1 MPLNCDFSVVDIVS
15 DYNLFSDYARGQT
28 IVKTLSPLND
38 NDLLNATLEH
48 CTLLNETEEGFTFS
62 CMEYNP
68 WFASLTL
75 AFIYLPSLN
84 VIATLYGPLKAG
96 LLGIVWGVVMFG
108 LSFTDS
114 WHVIMERVLVF
125 LGGGMFF
132 LGLIMVAQS
141 FKSLSVLRSLFSLSD
156 FLISGF
162 LFPLLLPLS
171 PLIFI
176 CLKLISLL
184 KPNNKLLKA
193 QSKTGSRGESIL
205 ESAPQFAL
213 QCYIVL
219 LSLSPTWSQWFSL
232 ITSLLSLCPAN
243 IEYYVSACLEEK
255 KRKKKSEEFVI
266 TLKFKMHC
274 SKPQEVPEFKSENKS
289 IVHISNDTLE
299 EIFQKSS
306 IELQCDGLNSME
318 LIAFQ
323 QEPADT
329 FGPMSFLKNIAVFLP
344 ISLFRIL
351 AVSILCVLFNGF
363 AAVIIEGY
371 MLVLYVCL
379 EITDRGYNL
388 RGEKDEERQFDECY
402 FMSWLTMTNLGRGKT
417 AALFRMVST
426 LFWIMA
432 HTVTLTVILVICNTD
447 PSSGDDYNWSELALV
462 QDLTILN
469 TLLISTISLGWLSLV
484 ADVITAYVRCH

>member
-1 MPLNCDFSVVDIVS
+1 M
-15 DYNLFSDYARGQT
+15 
-28 IVKTLSPLND
+28 KTLSPLND

-162 LFPLLLPLS
+162 LFPLLLTLS

-193 QSKTGSRGESIL
+193 QSKMGSRGESIL
-205 ESAPQFAL
+205 EAAPQFAL

-219 LSLSPTWSQWFSL
+219 LSLSPTGSQ
-232 ITSLLSLCPAN
+232 
-243 IEYYVSACLEEK
+243 
-255 KRKKKSEEFVI
+255 
-266 TLKFKMHC
+266 
-274 SKPQEVPEFKSENKS
+274 
-289 IVHISNDTLE
+289 
-299 EIFQKSS
+299 
-306 IELQCDGLNSME
+306 
-318 LIAFQ
+318 
-323 QEPADT
+323 
-329 FGPMSFLKNIAVFLP
+329 
-344 ISLFRIL
+344 
-351 AVSILCVLFNGF
+351 
-363 AAVIIEGY
+363 
-371 MLVLYVCL
+371 
-379 EITDRGYNL
+379 
-388 RGEKDEERQFDECY
+388 
-402 FMSWLTMTNLGRGKT
+402 
-417 AALFRMVST
+417 
-426 LFWIMA
+426 
-432 HTVTLTVILVICNTD
+432 
-447 PSSGDDYNWSELALV
+447 
-462 QDLTILN
+462 
-469 TLLISTISLGWLSLV
+469 
-484 ADVITAYVRCH
+484 